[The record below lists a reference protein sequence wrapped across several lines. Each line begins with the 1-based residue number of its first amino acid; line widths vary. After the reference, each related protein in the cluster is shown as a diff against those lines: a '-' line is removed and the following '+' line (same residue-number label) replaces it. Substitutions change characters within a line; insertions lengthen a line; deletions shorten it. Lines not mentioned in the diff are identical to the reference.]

1 MISGYRRLW
10 LLVEGADDSRFC
22 TEVLTRLFRS
32 RYDHIEIWEY
42 SQQKPSKLSG
52 LLQTISYM
60 NDDYLLIR
68 DMDDRPCVTATKEA
82 IASRIS
88 GLSWDRVVVVPRE
101 IEAWYLAG
109 LDEAACGELGL
120 DRVAD
125 VDSVTKEQFDQLV
138 GGKRQHQPTMDEIL
152 KRYNIEV
159 ARRRSP
165 SFRYFWQKHVQQT
178 SIPLGRPRPVTVV
191 KSPQA
196 RRSP

>member
-1 MISGYRRLW
+1 MSFEYRRLW

-22 TEVLTRLFRS
+22 TEVLRPIFQE

-42 SQQKPSKLSG
+42 SQQKLSRLSE
-52 LLQTISYM
+52 LLQTIGAM

-109 LDEAACGELGL
+109 LDAAACDELGI
-120 DRVAD
+120 DRVLE
-125 VDSVTKEQFDQLV
+125 VDTITKEQFDQLV
-138 GGKRQHQPTMDEIL
+138 GGRRQHQPAMDEIL
-152 KRYNIEV
+152 QYYDVEV
-159 ARRRSP
+159 ARQRSP
-165 SFRYFWQKHVQQT
+165 SFRYFWQKHVE
-178 SIPLGRPRPVTVV
+178 
-191 KSPQA
+191 
-196 RRSP
+196 